1 MEMAACGAS
10 SLFFAAAGDFVPVL
24 GVFPGR
30 FVAVGVFCPG
40 FWGISRMFCCC
51 WRILSRFR
59 VDFRDVLLLWGYF
72 VLVLG
77 VFSGCF
83 VAARDFVLEIG
94 A

>member
-10 SLFFAAAGDFVPVL
+10 SLFFAAVGDFVPV
-24 GVFPGR
+24 F
-30 FVAVGVFCPG
+30 
-40 FWGISRMFCCC
+40 
-51 WRILSRFR
+51 
-59 VDFRDVLLLWGYF
+59 
-72 VLVLG
+72 G